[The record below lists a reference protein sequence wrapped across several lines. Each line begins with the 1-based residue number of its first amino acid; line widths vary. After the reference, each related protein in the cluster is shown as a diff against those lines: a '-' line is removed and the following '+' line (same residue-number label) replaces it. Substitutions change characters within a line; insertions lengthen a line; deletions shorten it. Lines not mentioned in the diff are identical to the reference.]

1 MSDAEPEDQGPLAS
15 FLIVAR
21 LMVGWCCTA
30 LGALGL
36 LMGFGDARYVTY
48 HVVLLVG
55 GLALI
60 AFRPMVRRPRPI
72 AYLIG
77 GAVTV
82 LGLVGSALPRDSHAV
97 CCRLSGYAH
106 PHGFPLAFL
115 ASGHLDP
122 WRAFADL
129 LFWALVG
136 MIPLFVLTQLWPA
149 PPPARVQERRADR
162 PGPVQERPAAPS
174 AGHAEPRTEVAD
186 DENVGGLP

>member
-1 MSDAEPEDQGPLAS
+1 MRDAAPDDHDPLAS
-15 FLIVAR
+15 FLIMAR
-21 LMVGWCCTA
+21 LMIGWCCVA

-36 LMGFGDARYVTY
+36 LMGFGDAHYATY
-48 HVVLLVG
+48 QVVLLLG
-55 GLALI
+55 GLALL

-72 AYLIG
+72 AYVIG

-82 LGLVGSALPRDSHAV
+82 LGLVISALPGDSYVV
-97 CCRLSGYAH
+97 CCHLSGRAH

-122 WRAFADL
+122 WRALADL

-136 MIPLFVLTQLWPA
+136 LIPLVVLTQLWPA
-149 PPPARVQERRADR
+149 PRPAPAR
-162 PGPVQERPAAPS
+162 ERPAART
-174 AGHAEPRTEVAD
+174 AGHAEQRAEVAD